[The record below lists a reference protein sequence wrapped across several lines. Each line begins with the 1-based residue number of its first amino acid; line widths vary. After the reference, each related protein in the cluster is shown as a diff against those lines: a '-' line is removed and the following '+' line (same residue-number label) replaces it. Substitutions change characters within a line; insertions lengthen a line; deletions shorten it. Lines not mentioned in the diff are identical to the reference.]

1 VKIETKCLVD
11 EIYNICL
18 ELKVYRATENADSIK
33 YNINLNLEDVEFIEN
48 LYNTIF
54 LKSKRFEIFNTE
66 RVSDVLKKLHEI
78 RLELE

>member
-1 VKIETKCLVD
+1 MKIETKCLVD